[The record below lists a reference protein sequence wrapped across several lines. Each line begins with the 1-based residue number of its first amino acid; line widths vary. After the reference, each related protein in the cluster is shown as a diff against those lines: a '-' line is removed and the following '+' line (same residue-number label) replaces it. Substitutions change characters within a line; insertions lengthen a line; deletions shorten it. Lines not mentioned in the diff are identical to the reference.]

1 MTDFPDEM
9 LMAYADNELSP
20 RDRALLDARLAIDAD
35 LKARLQPFIATG
47 SSLSAFF
54 DQPLREPV
62 PSRLIEAITSI
73 PAARARSVP
82 RVQDQRED
90 AGWLETIGNLIFPR
104 PQFAS
109 AFGLAA
115 LLTVGGVAGW
125 MLGRDG
131 SVGND
136 VPALVALDN
145 GELVATGALL
155 VALET
160 TPSSPI
166 TAGTPGHGVTPLQS
180 FASRDGSFCREYR
193 AGGEGGQTFA
203 GVACRQAQGAWRIA
217 AQVETPP
224 SPETPQIAP
233 KKGGYETAAGPEALN
248 AVVDSLRKGD
258 ILGAEDEAAV
268 IARRWAPAAKQ

>member
-9 LMAYADNELSP
+9 LMAYADDELSP
-20 RDRALLDARLAIDAD
+20 RDRALLDARLAVDAD
-35 LKARLQPFIATG
+35 LKARLEPFTATG

-54 DQPLREPV
+54 DEPMREPV
-62 PSRLIEAITSI
+62 PSRLIDAIKSI
-73 PAARARSVP
+73 PAPRALSVP

-90 AGWLETIGNLIFPR
+90 ASWLESIGNLIFPR

-125 MLGRDG
+125 MLGRGDG
-131 SVGND
+131 NG
-136 VPALVALDN
+136 VPALVAVDK
-145 GELVATGALL
+145 GEPVATGALL

-166 TAGTPGHGVTPLQS
+166 TAGAPRHGISPLQS

-193 AGGEGGQTFA
+193 AGGEGAQPIA
-203 GVACRQAQGAWRIA
+203 GVACRQAEGAWRIVI
-217 AQVETPP
+217 QVEMPP
-224 SPETPQIAP
+224 SPGTAQIAP
-233 KKGGYETAAGPEALN
+233 KADSYVSAGGPEALN
-248 AVVDSLRKGD
+248 AVVDDLKTGD
-258 ILGAEDEAAV
+258 VFGEPDEAAL
-268 IARRWAPAAKQ
+268 IARKWAPAAKP